1 MSVRILVDSTANLPP
16 ELEKQVR
23 MVPLTVHFGD
33 TEYLDGVTI
42 TPQAFYKKLAAGGEL
57 PRTSQ
62 ASPYRFSEAFEEA
75 VEAGDTVVAVILSSA
90 LSGTYQS
97 AAIAAAEYPGKV
109 FVVDSRN
116 VAIGTGVL
124 VAYAFR
130 LLAQGLEAEAI
141 AAALTEAR
149 ERVQLMAVVDTL
161 EYLHKGGRV
170 SKAVAIAGGML
181 AIKPIIGVTRE
192 GKIEMVAKARG
203 NRQANAK
210 MNSRAEE
217 LEIDFSMPVMIG
229 YTGTGKELME
239 KYIAESGAFLGEH
252 PYSTSIVSAV
262 VGTHAGPNAVALA
275 FFGK

>member
-97 AAIAAAEYPGKV
+97 AVIAAAEYPGKV

-116 VAIGTGVL
+116 VAIGTGVQ